1 MAQTPV
7 TAPVRI
13 ALMSVPSMMAMGT
26 SVSGSFSAITA
37 EPRGRP
43 YLNGFCGPL
52 PIPLDAGHV
61 EPSADVAGHGVDA
74 SRRLFSVGLRA
85 LHHDLAG
92 QNIVTL
98 VIKAEDLFQIVDAL
112 SIDMPPQ
119 RITSSWDR

>member
-1 MAQTPV
+1 
-7 TAPVRI
+7 
-13 ALMSVPSMMAMGT
+13 L
-26 SVSGSFSAITA
+26 VSGSFSTITA

-92 QNIVTL
+92 QNIVPL
-98 VIKAEDLFQIVDAL
+98 VIKAEDLFQIVDSLVHRHAAAADHVL
-112 SIDMPPQ
+112 LG
-119 RITSSWDR
+119 